1 MRSKQGML
9 AKISRS
15 FKPAFERKPDNIRK
29 YLHMAS
35 SRKNVNTT
43 TARLNPSNNNSGD
56 TFRQTQI
63 SKPREPMIRFQR
75 GNTQNGYVGAAPQYR
90 ASLQTNLQD
99 DTLMI
104 QSRQNSYQEVP
115 NAANQQQNLGASY
128 HDQRQD
134 TQPDRRGSHGFDSNS
149 AISGSDPL
157 I

>member
-1 MRSKQGML
+1 
-9 AKISRS
+9 
-15 FKPAFERKPDNIRK
+15 
-29 YLHMAS
+29 
-35 SRKNVNTT
+35 
-43 TARLNPSNNNSGD
+43 
-56 TFRQTQI
+56 
-63 SKPREPMIRFQR
+63 MIRFQR
-75 GNTQNGYVGAAPQYR
+75 GNTQKNYLGAAPPQYR

-115 NAANQQQNLGASY
+115 NVANQQQNLGASY